1 MKLFGRLLVVT
12 AMLTSVSAFMTQ
24 GGAVADEVTYE
35 PFKCSLS
42 LFGGDP
48 FPPDI
53 LPDTVGLQVGI
64 SAQSPSA
71 PGAAGQYT
79 VTVGGDPGISNA
91 GFSDFNNGRA
101 EANLLVNGTLAVTS
115 PRVVIP
121 DTPRN
126 SPIPI
131 PDIVGEIQNLQAD
144 ATVEVVSIRYFT
156 LDASGV
162 VVADS
167 VCRFPENNRATTIIE
182 VPTSTTTTA
191 PTSSTTTEAPTSST
205 TTEAPTSS
213 TTTSTT
219 TMSTTTTSS
228 TTTST
233 TTTEAP
239 TSTTPSTTTSS
250 TTSST
255 TVPEQVKT
263 ISETRAVTY
272 LCDVRYDSGAAFD
285 DQESKANVTIS
296 APSKATKGKEFKV
309 VMDVDPGIANG
320 PVALEAGSISGIT
333 TNILV
338 GEGGSPS
345 VATEEHGPHAG
356 GVGAFGSIPIPRQ
369 TAVVTAQGEVG
380 SRIGFGPGRVVVT
393 TRATAQFSAGTVTCD
408 VPADTFVQTEI
419 VEEDVTQEDPP
430 PPPPSTTTT
439 TSPQPP
445 AGDTSAPTPGPGA
458 PVPSG
463 PKAQVIE
470 KSAQVDFV
478 CNISLGRSSVPP
490 QDDPQTVTV
499 RTVDKVAPGGKL
511 DFQVRF
517 DPGPSTGPIALPQG
531 IEDFRVGVVAGGAAT
546 PSEVELNVGNV
557 PGRVETNSNIRVPSA
572 SGSVTASGADGE
584 QVTLTVNRM
593 SFRTTRPQNST
604 TVCTAANAPVITT
617 TDIVE
622 GVEVAADTQEQ
633 LGAEGAPLA
642 VTGSNNTSRLLT
654 LALVQLA
661 FGLGLVTF
669 SAQRRRKASTWTYV
683 RN

>member
-24 GGAVADEVTYE
+24 GGAAADEVTYE

-64 SAQSPSA
+64 SAQPPSA
-71 PGAAGQYT
+71 PGGSGQYT
-79 VTVGGDPGISNA
+79 VTVGGEPGISNA

-121 DTPRN
+121 DTPKN

-131 PDIVGEIQNLQAD
+131 PDIAGEIQNLQAD

-156 LDASGV
+156 LNDSGV
-162 VVADS
+162 VVANS
-167 VCRFPENNRATTIIE
+167 VCRFPEDNRATVTIE
-182 VPTSTTTTA
+182 VPTPTTA

-213 TTTSTT
+213 TTTT
-219 TMSTTTTSS
+219 TTTTSTTS

-233 TTTEAP
+233 TTTQAP
-239 TSTTPSTTTSS
+239 TSTTSSTTT
-250 TTSST
+250 ST

-272 LCDVRYDSGAAFD
+272 LCDVRYESGAAFD
-285 DQESKANVTIS
+285 DQESRANVTIS
-296 APSKATKGKEFKV
+296 APSKATKGTEFRV

-380 SRIGFGPGRVVVT
+380 SRIGFGPGRVVVN

-439 TSPQPP
+439 TSPPQP
-445 AGDTSAPTPGPGA
+445 AGGTPAPPPGPGA

-470 KSAQVDFV
+470 ESAQVDFV

-511 DFQVRF
+511 DFQVRL